1 MRILKTRIL
10 DTKYLPFAK
19 EKEKSLQHTSEIQR
33 QAKLPTTPAPSKQK
47 HVTPSSEP
55 QSLERPEAKSRA
67 Q

>member
-10 DTKYLPFAK
+10 DTKYLFAFCK
-19 EKEKSLQHTSEIQR
+19 DKVYSKHQKFSESS
-33 QAKLPTTPAPSKQK
+33 KTPAPPGCFKQD

-55 QSLERPEAKSRA
+55 QGLKTMCPSHLV